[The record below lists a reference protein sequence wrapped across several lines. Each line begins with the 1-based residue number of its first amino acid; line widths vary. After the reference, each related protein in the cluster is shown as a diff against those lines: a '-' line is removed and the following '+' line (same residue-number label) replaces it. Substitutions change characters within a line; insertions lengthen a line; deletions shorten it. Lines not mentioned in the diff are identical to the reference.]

1 MLQTI
6 REFGLEQLQKSPA
19 AAKARRAHAKYFAS
33 FAEDAEANRSGPEYA
48 TWAKRVETE
57 HDNFRTALNW
67 SFENAPDLAIRITAA
82 VGEFWFR
89 QGHWAELRTA
99 CEKVATAK
107 RIDLLPL
114 QARCARFAG
123 QCARVTGDPERA
135 KEMFEKSLAMS
146 EQCKASVQ
154 VIEALNELGGIL
166 LQNEGRNPD
175 AQALF
180 ERAFDLALKLND
192 QDRLAETLF
201 QLGDLALAECDFDR
215 AAEKFGEAAAICRK
229 RGYQAGIA
237 QCTSYLAAVA
247 ISTGEYDRASSL
259 LQRALEIH
267 DKAGEKHNAAWDR
280 FKLGQVAEAHGQY
293 TQARIEFEESQKAF
307 QQMNTAVGEAWC
319 LYELGKIALDTEE
332 FAEASGF
339 FEKSL

>member
-1 MLQTI
+1 
-6 REFGLEQLQKSPA
+6 
-19 AAKARRAHAKYFAS
+19 
-33 FAEDAEANRSGPEYA
+33 
-48 TWAKRVETE
+48 
-57 HDNFRTALNW
+57 
-67 SFENAPDLAIRITAA
+67 
-82 VGEFWFR
+82 
-89 QGHWAELRTA
+89 
-99 CEKVATAK
+99 
-107 RIDLLPL
+107 
-114 QARCARFAG
+114 G

-146 EQCKASVQ
+146 EQCEASVQ
-154 VIEALNELGGIL
+154 TVEALNELGGIRL
-166 LQNEGRNPD
+166 HNEGRNSD

-180 ERAFDLALKLND
+180 ERAYDLSLKLND
-192 QDRLAETLF
+192 QDRLAEALF

-229 RGYQAGIA
+229 RDYQAGIA
-237 QCTSYLAAVA
+237 KCTSYLAAVA

-280 FKLGQVAEAHGQY
+280 FKLGQVAEGHGQY
-293 TQARIEFEESQKAF
+293 TQGRIEFEESQKAF

-339 FEKSL
+339 FEKSLWIFRTLGKANAWVTLQLGRAGRLLGKLAALRQEIGAPLTPRRRTEFDRAVASSREALGEDTLAILREEGCLASLERLYP